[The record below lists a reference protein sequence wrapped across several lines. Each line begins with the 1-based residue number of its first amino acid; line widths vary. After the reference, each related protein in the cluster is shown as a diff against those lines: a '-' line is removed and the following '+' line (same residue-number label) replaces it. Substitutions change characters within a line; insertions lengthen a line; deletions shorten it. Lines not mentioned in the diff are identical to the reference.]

1 MSASADIE
9 KQSNS
14 ILVKSILS
22 DENMPPFN
30 GDNAMI
36 ALLLGIVFYSAL
48 FFVSHRTVMM
58 ACSSSKNFQ
67 ALEQRHKL
75 YYSSCIFG
83 MIFAAMTAGL
93 QLYCMI
99 FLE

>member
-1 MSASADIE
+1 MSTSADLE
-9 KQSNS
+9 KRTYS
-14 ILVKSILS
+14 LPMKSILS

-30 GDNAMI
+30 SQNAMI
-36 ALLLGIVFYSAL
+36 ALLLGIIFYSAL

-58 ACSSSKNFQ
+58 ACSSSKNFR